1 MSQFVLYFQLGIRHI
16 LDINGLDHVLFIIA
30 LCSIYILK
38 DWKKVLIL
46 VTAFTIGHSVTLALS
61 TLNIVLV
68 RTEIIEFL
76 ITVTIFVTAFFNLF
90 KKQFVFQP
98 KRFQTNY
105 IFALLFGLI
114 HGFGFSNYLKS
125 ILGIN
130 TGVVMELFAFNLGI
144 ELGQIVVVII
154 FLSMS
159 YILINIFSVP
169 RRDLNLVVSA
179 GIAAI
184 AITLMMETKF
194 W

>member
-1 MSQFVLYFQLGIRHI
+1 MSQFVLYFQLGVRHI

-30 LCSIYILK
+30 LCSVYILK
-38 DWKKVLIL
+38 DWRKVLIL
-46 VTAFTIGHSVTLALS
+46 VTAFTVGHSVTLALS
-61 TLNIVLV
+61 TFNIVLV

-76 ITVTIFVTAFFNLF
+76 ITLTIFVTAFYNLF

-98 KRFQTNY
+98 RRLQANY
-105 IFALLFGLI
+105 LFALLFGLI

-125 ILGIN
+125 ILGTESGI
-130 TGVVMELFAFNLGI
+130 VMELFAFNLGI
-144 ELGQIVVVII
+144 ELGQIVVVMI
-154 FLSMS
+154 FLSIT

-184 AITLMMETKF
+184 AITLMMDTKF

>member
-1 MSQFVLYFQLGIRHI
+1 MSQFLLYFQLGVRHI

-30 LCSIYILK
+30 LCSVYILK
-38 DWKKVLIL
+38 DWRKVLIL
-46 VTAFTIGHSVTLALS
+46 VTAFTVGHSVTLALS
-61 TLNIVLV
+61 TFSIVLV

-76 ITVTIFVTAFFNLF
+76 ITLTIFVTAFFNLF
-90 KKQFVFQP
+90 KKQFTFQP
-98 KRFQTNY
+98 KRLQANY
-105 IFALLFGLI
+105 LFALLFGLI

-125 ILGIN
+125 ILGTESGILL
-130 TGVVMELFAFNLGI
+130 ELFAFNLGI
-144 ELGQIVVVII
+144 ELGQIVVVMI
-154 FLSMS
+154 FLSIT

-184 AITLMMETKF
+184 AITLMMDTKF

>member
-61 TLNIVLV
+61 TLDIVLV

-125 ILGIN
+125 ILGLN

>member
-61 TLNIVLV
+61 TLNYVLV

-76 ITVTIFVTAFFNLF
+76 ITLTIFVTAFFNLF
-90 KKQFVFQP
+90 KKQFAFQP

-125 ILGIN
+125 ILGTN

-144 ELGQIVVVII
+144 ELGQIVVVLL
-154 FLSMS
+154 FLSIS
-159 YILINIFSVP
+159 YILINIFSVA
-169 RRDLNLVVSA
+169 RRDLNLIVSA